1 MIQVF
6 VVKAAMNLFTYLT
19 LSKVLFFYII
29 CLNVEE
35 IFFKTTGDPGCYA
48 PFLLNVYH
56 LEPGE
61 AIYVPAGERVNP
73 NNLSIHKSKFGQCGI
88 VN

>member
-6 VVKAAMNLFTYLT
+6 VVKAAMNSFTYLT

-29 CLNVEE
+29 CLLKKY
-35 IFFKTTGDPGCYA
+35 FLKPGDPGCYA

-61 AIYVPAGERVNP
+61 AIYVPAGDRVNP
-73 NNLSIHKSKFGQCGI
+73 NNSSVHKSKFGQCGI